1 MRDLTPW
8 FLLLFAGETVLT
20 MAMAVPL
27 MRGWVKPNPV
37 YGLRTPRTLS
47 DESLWYRSNH
57 YGGRLMFRI
66 GLVQLIAVVALFGVP
81 GLRANFVAYNL
92 SCGAVILGGILL
104 GCVLM
109 IRRTR
114 SLDTTTDAHDAS
126 RTGRS

>member
-8 FLLLFAGETVLT
+8 FLLLFASETVVT
-20 MAMAVPL
+20 MALAVPL
-27 MRGWVKPNPV
+27 MRGWVKPNRI
-37 YGLRTPRTLS
+37 YGLRTPRTLG
-47 DESLWYRSNH
+47 DEGLWYRSNH

-81 GLRANFVAYNL
+81 GLRDNFVAYNL

-109 IRRTR
+109 IRHSR
-114 SLDTTTDAHDAS
+114 SPETATDAHDPF
-126 RTGRS
+126 RTGLS